1 MKANRNLTPFLPL
14 GLLLT
19 SGPYLI
25 DRFIT
30 PLPDW
35 LVLTI
40 LCFAIASLMIHAI
53 SYRRTR
59 AKELESKN

>member
-1 MKANRNLTPFLPL
+1 MKNNRYYTPFLPI

-19 SGPYLI
+19 STPYLI
-25 DRFIT
+25 DRFIIT
-30 PLPDW
+30 LPDW
-35 LVLTI
+35 LVLI
-40 LCFAIASLMIHAI
+40 FLCFAIASLMIHAV